1 MTLSIRHVVSPVLPI
16 HLGGVAAVAL
26 VLSVF
31 SIVIVRPRTR
41 AADDVARLGWE
52 ISEAERKIEAQRATG
67 ERAIAELAKLRTQ
80 LEAEPAVLGP
90 VSKLNAR
97 LAEVSKRAESMGI
110 RVVELVPGTEQKGS
124 AAVKVPIRLRG
135 EGTYAAIT
143 GLLARTHADFPD
155 LAVAKLSIKGEPN
168 NPESPAS
175 ISIDFEWYAERAE
188 GAGAGGTKN

>member
-1 MTLSIRHVVSPVLPI
+1 MKFNLRDALNTVLPI
-16 HLGGVAAVAL
+16 HLGGVAAVVV

-41 AADDVARLGWE
+41 AADDVARLAWE
-52 ISEAERKIEAQRATG
+52 ISEIERKTEAQRGTCERVAG
-67 ERAIAELAKLRTQ
+67 EMTKLKAQ

-90 VSKLNAR
+90 VTKLNAR
-97 LAEVSKRAESMGI
+97 LAEVSRRAESMGI
-110 RVVELVPGTEQKGS
+110 RVVELVPGAEQKAS
-124 AAVKVPIRLRG
+124 AALKVPIKLRG

-143 GLLARTHADFPD
+143 GLLAKTHADFPD

-168 NPESPAS
+168 SPASPAS

-188 GAGAGGTKN
+188 STGPAVTKK